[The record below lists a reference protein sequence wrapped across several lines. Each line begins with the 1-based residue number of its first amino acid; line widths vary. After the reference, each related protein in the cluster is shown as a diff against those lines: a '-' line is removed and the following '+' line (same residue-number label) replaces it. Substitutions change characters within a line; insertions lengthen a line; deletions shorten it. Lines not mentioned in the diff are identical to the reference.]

1 MAVVEVPYRAVRR
14 AAKELAYRGFDVSL
28 GPYAGPRQGR
38 HALAPAHGVQV
49 IMILGQRRTLQRWV
63 VLQEVALRT
72 SDQFQGSID
81 WVIGQVREVLGRE
94 GIGADLPERPIYQ
107 TP

>member
-14 AAKELAYRGFDVSL
+14 AARELAYRGFDVSL
-28 GPYAGPRQGR
+28 GPAGGPWQGR
-38 HALAPAHGVQV
+38 HAMAPAHGVQV
-49 IMILGQRRTLQRWV
+49 MLILGERRTLQRWV

-72 SDQFQGSID
+72 SDQFQGSVD
-81 WVIGQVREVLGRE
+81 WAIGQVREVLGRE

-107 TP
+107 IP